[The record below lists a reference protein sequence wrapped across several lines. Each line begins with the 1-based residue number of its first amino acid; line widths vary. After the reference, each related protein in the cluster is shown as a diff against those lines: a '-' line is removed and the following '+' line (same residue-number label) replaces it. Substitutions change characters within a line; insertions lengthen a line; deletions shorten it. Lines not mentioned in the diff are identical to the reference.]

1 MWNLLAKVVKVNSIQ
16 FRVVQVKSK
25 VKVAISAIFLQGS
38 ELAQNNLNIS
48 KANLLICDLCYHQN
62 WDFLDHGSIDLNN
75 LDQRGMHL
83 FIGHLDS
90 IKACQLHL

>member
-1 MWNLLAKVVKVNSIQ
+1 MWNLLAKVVKVNL
-16 FRVVQVKSK
+16 K
-25 VKVAISAIFLQGS
+25 VKVAISAIFFQGS
-38 ELAQNNLNIS
+38 ELAQNNLDIP

-62 WDFLDHGSIDLNN
+62 WDFLDHCSIDLNN

-83 FIGHLDS
+83 FIGQLDS